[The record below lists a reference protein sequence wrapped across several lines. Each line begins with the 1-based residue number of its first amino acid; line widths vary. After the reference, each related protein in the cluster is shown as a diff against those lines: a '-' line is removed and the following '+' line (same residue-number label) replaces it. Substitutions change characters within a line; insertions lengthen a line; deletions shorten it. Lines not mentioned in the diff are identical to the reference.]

1 MYRIFYPLD
10 MPVKSVNATEMQKK
24 FGLWLEK
31 SHKEPVSIRK
41 HNRDVAVL
49 VDYDQYV
56 FLEKLK
62 NMYTGFHKS
71 KKKSKYQGMPL
82 QLQGFLSAID
92 EFGGMTNED
101 IEEFKK
107 YSEIF
112 REEFSL

>member
-1 MYRIFYPLD
+1 ML
-10 MPVKSVNATEMQKK
+10 VKSVNATDVQKR
-24 FGLWLEK
+24 FGLWLEE

-41 HNRDVAVL
+41 HNRNVAVL

-62 NMYTGFHKS
+62 NMFAGFQKTKS
-71 KKKSKYQGMPL
+71 SSSNSKYQGMPL

-112 REEFSL
+112 RNEFSL